1 MPRSR
6 PSSSPFAFVAC
17 LLPVRDGERELPGWF
32 ASVKRFADTVVA
44 LDDGSTDSTG
54 AMLEA
59 EPLVRVVL
67 RNPPRPS
74 AAAWDD
80 GENRRR
86 LLDSAGGLRPSW
98 IVFLDVD
105 ERLDAT
111 DAQTLRRF
119 LETDALR
126 QCAYGLQH
134 YRMWFAVRFLHLH

>member
-1 MPRSR
+1 MTRPYARGPDRATERAAANAVEARPRYLRGPMPRSR
-6 PSSSPFAFVAC
+6 PSSSPFVAC
-17 LLPVRDGERELPGWF
+17 LLPVRDGERELAGWF
-32 ASVKRFADTVVA
+32 ASVKRFADAVVA
-44 LDDGSTDSTG
+44 LDDGSTDGTG

-59 EPLVRVVL
+59 EPLVRIVL

-105 ERLDAT
+105 ERLDAA
-111 DAQTLRRF
+111 DAQTLR
-119 LETDALR
+119 
-126 QCAYGLQH
+126 
-134 YRMWFAVRFLHLH
+134 